1 MRLYEDAFERIWKID
16 TGVVWNS
23 LKILVLVAA
32 VAEDPVR
39 ETAALP
45 VHTALETVLEAV
57 TLVLA
62 PTSMALIMEMAAEAD
77 LKDLVIEFLTMLVVI
92 GITNH
97 MSSKFVIPEGDMKEV
112 VKESETLI
120 SE

>member
-1 MRLYEDAFERIWKID
+1 MRLYEDTFERIWKIG

-23 LKILVLVAA
+23 LEALVL
-32 VAEDPVR
+32 VAEDPVL

-45 VHTALETVLEAV
+45 VHTALETVLEAALETVLEAV

-62 PTSMALIMEMAAEAD
+62 LTSTALIMEVAAEAD

-97 MSSKFVIPEGDMKEV
+97 MSSKFVIPEGDIK
-112 VKESETLI
+112 KL
-120 SE
+120 

>member
-62 PTSMALIMEMAAEAD
+62 LTSMALIMEMAAEAD

>member
-1 MRLYEDAFERIWKID
+1 MRLYEDTFERIWKIG
-16 TGVVWNS
+16 TSVVWDS
-23 LKILVLVAA
+23 LEALVLVVVVT
-32 VAEDPVR
+32 VAEDPVL

-62 PTSMALIMEMAAEAD
+62 LTSMALIMEVAAEAD

-97 MSSKFVIPEGDMKEV
+97 MSSKFVIPEGDIK
-112 VKESETLI
+112 KL
-120 SE
+120 

>member
-1 MRLYEDAFERIWKID
+1 MRLYEDTFERIWKIG
-16 TGVVWNS
+16 TSVVWDS
-23 LKILVLVAA
+23 LEALVL
-32 VAEDPVR
+32 VAEDPVL

-62 PTSMALIMEMAAEAD
+62 LTSMALIMEVAAEAD

-97 MSSKFVIPEGDMKEV
+97 MSSKFVIPEGDIK
-112 VKESETLI
+112 KL
-120 SE
+120 

>member
-1 MRLYEDAFERIWKID
+1 MRLYEDTFERIWKIG

-23 LKILVLVAA
+23 LEVLVLVAMVVEDQVLEAA
-32 VAEDPVR
+32 VR
-39 ETAALP
+39 
-45 VHTALETVLEAV
+45 TALEIVLEAV
-57 TLVLA
+57 TLVPAL
-62 PTSMALIMEMAAEAD
+62 TSTALIMEVAAEAD